1 MIGTRHRPGR
11 WHGCVCSGREHQ
23 RDECRRRP
31 GGQLTMSILPPP
43 CRQQRTRHTV
53 PPGRRRNL
61 AVPQKALLHHPELV
75 SIAPVSPARGIRGR
89 QHFYLGSELTV
100 GHKVGRITDLE
111 IPSDGL
117 RRRDT
122 HHPWQAPSLEE
133 LAHELLGGRSVAARL
148 HEDVQHLA
156 VGIDCPP
163 EPLLRAVDLEDDLVE
178 VPLVGWPGPVAPD
191 LRSNLRPELRDPG
204 PDRLVGNDH
213 PALREKILDIAQAQG
228 KAMVRPDSVT
238 DDGAREAMPLEAGEV
253 VEI

>member
-1 MIGTRHRPGR
+1 
-11 WHGCVCSGREHQ
+11 
-23 RDECRRRP
+23 
-31 GGQLTMSILPPP
+31 MSILPPP

-122 HHPWQAPSLEE
+122 IGVTQFTYYRWRKEFGGLKTNQVKRLKELEKE
-133 LAHELLGGRSVAARL
+133 NERLRKAVSDLTLEKLILKEAA
-148 HEDVQHLA
+148 
-156 VGIDCPP
+156 
-163 EPLLRAVDLEDDLVE
+163 
-178 VPLVGWPGPVAPD
+178 
-191 LRSNLRPELRDPG
+191 S
-204 PDRLVGNDH
+204 GNF
-213 PALREKILDIAQAQG
+213 
-228 KAMVRPDSVT
+228 
-238 DDGAREAMPLEAGEV
+238 
-253 VEI
+253 